1 MLIFAPRFKLQD
13 MDKNIIQKIILENQ
27 ELVEQVELVERHFF
41 FEPNGNYVFVGVRQ
55 AGKSYLLYQRMKQLI
70 AKGHD
75 IEEMVYINF
84 DDERIANMK
93 SEEMDLIIQAHQAL
107 SPKKPILFLDEI
119 QNIEGWEHFAR
130 RLANQKYQ
138 VYITGSNAK
147 MLSRDIAT
155 TLGGRYWVMNVY
167 PYSFEEF
174 LEAHQVRLKK
184 NWEFSKQSAEVQ
196 RLFQDYFYYGG
207 FPELTSVIDKRAWL
221 TGIFQKIFFS
231 DVIVRNKVRN
241 EDALRMTIRKLA
253 DSVKQPM
260 AYNRI
265 SNLVGSTG
273 VKTNT
278 QSVINYVGFLKDS
291 CLLFSLEN
299 YASKFVEKETMK
311 KHYFID
317 NGLINLFLVD
327 PETSLLEN
335 LCAIHLHK
343 KYGDEVYY
351 YNKGIEVD
359 FYVPSEGLAI
369 QVSYSITDETTRNRE
384 LGALQK
390 FANIHEVK
398 KALIITRDSE
408 QVIEANDMQI
418 EVTPIWKW
426 LLKD

>member
-1 MLIFAPRFKLQD
+1 MLFR
-13 MDKNIIQKIILENQ
+13 
-27 ELVEQVELVERHFF
+27 
-41 FEPNGNYVFVGVRQ
+41 
-55 AGKSYLLYQRMKQLI
+55 S
-70 AKGHD
+70 
-75 IEEMVYINF
+75 
-84 DDERIANMK
+84 
-93 SEEMDLIIQAHQAL
+93 
-107 SPKKPILFLDEI
+107 
-119 QNIEGWEHFAR
+119 
-130 RLANQKYQ
+130 
-138 VYITGSNAK
+138 
-147 MLSRDIAT
+147 
-155 TLGGRYWVMNVY
+155 
-167 PYSFEEF
+167 
-174 LEAHQVRLKK
+174 
-184 NWEFSKQSAEVQ
+184 
-196 RLFQDYFYYGG
+196 
-207 FPELTSVIDKRAWL
+207 
-221 TGIFQKIFFS
+221 
-231 DVIVRNKVRN
+231 
-241 EDALRMTIRKLA
+241 
-253 DSVKQPM
+253 
-260 AYNRI
+260 
-265 SNLVGSTG
+265 
-273 VKTNT
+273 KTNT

-384 LGALQK
+384 MGALQK

-398 KALIITRDSE
+398 KALIVTRDSE